1 MTLKRHL
8 VTLAAATA
16 MLGLTAVAAFAGSA
30 TMKHDATLYAHPGW
44 GNTGNSVSE
53 DDDVWVKGCTK
64 GYCLIKADGDTGWV
78 KAWTVDFSS
87 SDDSGDYGWDH
98 HHHHPYYGGGGFC
111 VGGPGGGFCVRG

>member
-44 GNTGNSVSE
+44 GNTGNSVDE

-78 KAWTVDFSS
+78 KAWVVTQCRPGEDVPIHTVTPLALAAAESTRI
-87 SDDSGDYGWDH
+87 
-98 HHHHPYYGGGGFC
+98 
-111 VGGPGGGFCVRG
+111 V